1 MWFVWRV
8 SWVMR
13 HTNSNLALTNFVIT
27 FFAAVFF
34 FSFSLAYFSS
44 FPTTSALVVLQA
56 FFLPPL
62 RFSLSFASQLLDS
75 SEAGIVS
82 GYCRI
87 VRTIFLSPFPYFPY
101 SFS

>member
-34 FSFSLAYFSS
+34 LFILPSLFFIFSYNERSCS
-44 FPTTSALVVLQA
+44 FTGIFPSPIT
-56 FFLPPL
+56 FFLELCKPTP
-62 RFSLSFASQLLDS
+62 
-75 SEAGIVS
+75 
-82 GYCRI
+82 
-87 VRTIFLSPFPYFPY
+87 
-101 SFS
+101 